1 MPPAQR
7 WFGDGER
14 AHYSVH
20 WLQPALWGPCSSLTA
35 WRLYWDH
42 LVFKQTVGSLGRSWT
57 VTSRGTGRGLLG
69 PGGAGPGH
77 HFSGRCPLSPIP
89 MFCRVSE
96 GQLLCTTP
104 LGPQR
109 ASVLS
114 ACRWG
119 RRGAWLLELPLPGRP
134 HCPGHQ
140 PQMRPYASVTPPP
153 ILVPE
158 G

>member
-1 MPPAQR
+1 MLPPAQR

-42 LVFKQTVGSLGRSWT
+42 LVFKQTVEFGQIGDM
-57 VTSRGTGRGLLG
+57 TSRGTGRGLLG

-77 HFSGRCPLSPIP
+77 HLEGAPEPNPHVLQGQRGAAFMHHAPWGRNGQRSHSPAG
-89 MFCRVSE
+89 R
-96 GQLLCTTP
+96 
-104 LGPQR
+104 
-109 ASVLS
+109 
-114 ACRWG
+114 G

-140 PQMRPYASVTPPP
+140 PQMRLYVSVTSSP